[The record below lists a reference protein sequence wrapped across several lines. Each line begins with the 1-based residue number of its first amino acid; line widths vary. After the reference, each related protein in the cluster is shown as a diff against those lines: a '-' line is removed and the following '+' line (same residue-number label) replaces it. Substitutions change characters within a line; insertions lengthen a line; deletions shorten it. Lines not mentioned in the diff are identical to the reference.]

1 MGMYDILRDK
11 SIIRNVNQAFY
22 DKVYDHEW
30 LSMFFQAITKE
41 HIINQQTDFIT
52 TAIGGP
58 KRYSGRLPYN
68 AHPHMFI
75 TDEVFD
81 LRSSLLT
88 KALDELGAPVE
99 LKEAWLRIDSSFR
112 HVIVKQSID
121 QCSKRYA
128 FDEILSFKAPALSRN
143 GVGPTR

>member
-1 MGMYDILRDK
+1 
-11 SIIRNVNQAFY
+11 
-22 DKVYDHEW
+22 
-30 LSMFFQAITKE
+30 
-41 HIINQQTDFIT
+41 
-52 TAIGGP
+52 
-58 KRYSGRLPYN
+58 
-68 AHPHMFI
+68 MFI

-88 KALDELGAPVE
+88 EALDEAGAPVE

-128 FDEILSFKAPALSRN
+128 IDEILSFEAPGRN
-143 GVGPTR
+143 VPTSGHSELVRRRTSPE

>member
-52 TAIGGP
+52 AAIGGP